1 MPPGTMAYKTAHP
14 AQAEV
19 LDIDERLWDHI
30 RLATSF
36 IARKR
41 GPLAPQDP
49 AASAVVVRRPGGEP
63 VVVVLLDRQTGPS
76 NPELLDHPDASD
88 LCHRFNLT
96 PRESEVALLLAQ
108 RMSCREIANR
118 LAVSFHTA
126 RSHTEKIMMKLG
138 VRSKN
143 DVRIRLG
150 VTE

>member
-1 MPPGTMAYKTAHP
+1 MPPAAMAYKTAHP

-36 IARKR
+36 IERQR
-41 GPLAPQDP
+41 GPFAPQDP

-63 VVVVLLDRQTGPS
+63 VVVVLLDRHSGLS
-76 NPELLDHPDASD
+76 HDASDRLDASD

-96 PRESEVALLLAQ
+96 PRESEVALLLAK

-118 LAVSFHTA
+118 LDVSFHTA

-150 VTE
+150 VTQ

>member
-1 MPPGTMAYKTAHP
+1 MPPGTMAYKTAHS

-36 IARKR
+36 IERQ
-41 GPLAPQDP
+41 GGVSAPEDQ
-49 AASAVVVRRPGGEP
+49 AASAVVVRRPGSEP
-63 VVVVLLDRQTGPS
+63 VVVVLLDRQTGTLS
-76 NPELLDHPDASD
+76 PDASN
-88 LCHRFNLT
+88 LCHRYNLT

-118 LAVSFHTA
+118 LDVSFHTA

-150 VTE
+150 VTQ

>member
-1 MPPGTMAYKTAHP
+1 MPTGTIAYKTGHT
-14 AQAEV
+14 AQTEV

-36 IARKR
+36 IQRQK
-41 GPLAPQDP
+41 DP
-49 AASAVVVRRPGGEP
+49 SEPKDLPASAVMVRRAGGEP
-63 VVVVLLDRQTGPS
+63 VVVVLMDRQSAT
-76 NPELLDHPDASD
+76 LHPDASD

-108 RMSCREIANR
+108 RMSCREIASR
-118 LAVSFHTA
+118 LNMSFNTA
-126 RSHTEKIMMKLG
+126 RSHTEKIMTKLG

-150 VTE
+150 VRQ

>member
-1 MPPGTMAYKTAHP
+1 MPPGTVAYKTAHP

-36 IARKR
+36 IERQR
-41 GPLAPQDP
+41 GPFAPQDP
-49 AASAVVVRRPGGEP
+49 AASAVVVRRPGGDP
-63 VVVVLLDRQTGPS
+63 VVVVLLDRHSTAPGPDDS
-76 NPELLDHPDASD
+76 DPPAASD

-150 VTE
+150 VTQ

>member
-1 MPPGTMAYKTAHP
+1 MPPATMAYKTAHP

-19 LDIDERLWDHI
+19 LDIDEGLWDHI

-36 IARKR
+36 IERQR
-41 GPLAPQDP
+41 GPSAPQDP
-49 AASAVVVRRPGGEP
+49 AASAVVVRRPGGQP
-63 VVVVLLDRQTGPS
+63 VVVVLLDRQTETLS
-76 NPELLDHPDASD
+76 PDASD

-118 LAVSFHTA
+118 LDVSFHTA

-150 VTE
+150 ATQ

>member
-1 MPPGTMAYKTAHP
+1 M
-14 AQAEV
+14 
-19 LDIDERLWDHI
+19 
-30 RLATSF
+30 ATSTSRLPSNCA
-36 IARKR
+36 IVNSSR
-41 GPLAPQDP
+41 LP

-63 VVVVLLDRQTGPS
+63 VVVVLLDRQTETLS
-76 NPELLDHPDASD
+76 PDASD

-150 VTE
+150 VTQ